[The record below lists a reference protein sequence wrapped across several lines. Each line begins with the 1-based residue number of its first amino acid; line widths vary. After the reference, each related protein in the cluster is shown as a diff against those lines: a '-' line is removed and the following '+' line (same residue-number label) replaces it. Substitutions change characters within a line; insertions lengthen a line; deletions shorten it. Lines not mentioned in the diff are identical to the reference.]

1 MRHKYRPPHV
11 SRAKIAAYWTR
22 RFGDELSDPLPDDR
36 CWTCNRPDG
45 RKYPLH
51 RCHLVAEGPGSADNL
66 ILLCQKCHAKQEKRD
81 PGCALDWVLYCQAE
95 QNLMA
100 PNWSSWSAKTKEGR
114 YISEALHDLVRRQK
128 SISIGVLVELGQ
140 AIWDAQENEHF
151 WPESDNART

>member
-11 SRAKIAAYWTR
+11 SRAKIADYWTR

-81 PGCALDWVLYCQAE
+81 PESALLWVLSCQAE
-95 QNLMA
+95 EQFVTPVWALDT
-100 PNWSSWSAKTKEGR
+100 AKTKEGKAIVDAVRR
-114 YISEALHDLVRRQK
+114 YIRSLQGRYVDIDLEVAD
-128 SISIGVLVELGQ
+128 
-140 AIWDAQENEHF
+140 AIWWSQGHQDF
-151 WPESDNART
+151 WEEAE